1 MKTLILIFALLFS
14 WNSPTTKIESRLHKS
29 CLYLDS
35 SYGTYAY
42 PSIYVVGIPA
52 DLEIVFM
59 DGMTAYRFQGRNDT
73 AIRAM
78 LPSGTYQVA
87 VYYGKEQV
95 SDLYTFIVKEE
106 GTLTVSGFVNQECLP
121 KSIPLLQY
129 VF

>member
-14 WNSPTTKIESRLHKS
+14 WYSPITKIESRVHKN

-87 VYYGKEQV
+87 VYRGKERV
-95 SDLYTFIVKEE
+95 SDLYAFIVKEE
-106 GTLTVSGFVNQECLP
+106 GTLMVSSHTNQECFP
-121 KSIPLLQY
+121 VPVPLSQY